1 MKLIRINGPLIL
13 LWISLTSVTPFIFYS
28 WPGHPHKILTFICL
42 TLISLFILKKKNII
56 LDKGIFFVSI
66 VLFFFFL
73 VENYR
78 ATSNE
83 GYTLSIQIVAFFI
96 TYLFVENI
104 IGFKYFTKSYISI
117 IILMGI
123 GGTITFVIHFIWG
136 LNPIFASEYGKEGL
150 SYFYGLT
157 CTNGFS
163 EGSGSIIRYSGFFD
177 EPGAYGL
184 YAGFGLIL
192 NKLYFDNRKYEL
204 YLSILPLFT
213 FSLAFFIFIAIYYI
227 FFTLKKR
234 NITVLLIFIS
244 FLGFS
249 YFFIKSNQD
258 SMLYAQTISRL
269 ETDNTTGI
277 KGNSRFI
284 QQNIDEKT
292 FQENKLFGKGL
303 SNVGGSNLYAILA
316 KHGLIGFFFYYSLLI
331 YFLIKFFSSS
341 LSKIFCLKI
350 LVLLSLTFFHRPE
363 LTNLFGL
370 LIIASMIFATS
381 KKYLNLVILRN

>member
-1 MKLIRINGPLIL
+1 
-13 LWISLTSVTPFIFYS
+13 
-28 WPGHPHKILTFICL
+28 
-42 TLISLFILKKKNII
+42 
-56 LDKGIFFVSI
+56 
-66 VLFFFFL
+66 
-73 VENYR
+73 
-78 ATSNE
+78 
-83 GYTLSIQIVAFFI
+83 
-96 TYLFVENI
+96 
-104 IGFKYFTKSYISI
+104 
-117 IILMGI
+117 
-123 GGTITFVIHFIWG
+123 
-136 LNPIFASEYGKEGL
+136 
-150 SYFYGLT
+150 
-157 CTNGFS
+157 
-163 EGSGSIIRYSGFFD
+163 
-177 EPGAYGL
+177 
-184 YAGFGLIL
+184 
-192 NKLYFDNRKYEL
+192 
-204 YLSILPLFT
+204 
-213 FSLAFFIFIAIYYI
+213 
-227 FFTLKKR
+227 
-234 NITVLLIFIS
+234 
-244 FLGFS
+244 
-249 YFFIKSNQD
+249 
-258 SMLYAQTISRL
+258 MLYAQTISRL